1 MVKIKQCPLCSLD
14 EKIKQAISN
23 LYSVGKSFDY
33 IQGYLDNK
41 EILIEL
47 DDIRIHFTKHFNK
60 SRKDLNE
67 ALRIEAEISRGGK
80 VEILDFDKFL
90 SEFGLTY
97 SQVINVET
105 NLDANVTAIQNIINL
120 LLLKN
125 LALAN
130 ERIEE
135 CFSSDRRYPKDFI
148 LGLKALCEIHC
159 RYLGVDIVINANT
172 AIKTIESQGYQI
184 SEII

>member
-1 MVKIKQCPLCSLD
+1 MN
-14 EKIKQAISN
+14 EETKQALSN

-33 IQGYLDNK
+33 IQGYLDNQGIVIK
-41 EILIEL
+41 I
-47 DDIRIHFTKHFNK
+47 DDIRIHFLKHYNK

-67 ALRIEAEISRGGK
+67 ALRIEAEISKGGK

-148 LGLKALCEIHC
+148 LGLKALSEIHC
-159 RYLGVDIVINANT
+159 RYLGVDIIINANQ
-172 AIKTIESQGYQI
+172 AIKTIEAQGYQI
-184 SEII
+184 SQIM